1 MIKIIFKK
9 YIKIIFFKTT
19 QKNMLNGKPKIKK
32 NIYYFRSFMLI
43 LYTLKGVLNKMSK
56 CLFSST
62 NIIPTYLSKKLKPI
76 KWGQQ

>member
-1 MIKIIFKK
+1 MIKFIFKK

-19 QKNMLNGKPKIKK
+19 PKNMLNGKPKIKK
-32 NIYYFRSFMLI
+32 NILFWIFHAYFIYSKRSA
-43 LYTLKGVLNKMSK
+43 KKMSK

-62 NIIPTYLSKKLKPI
+62 NIIPTYLLKKLKPI